1 MLKYILRRIILLVP
15 ILFGL
20 SIFMIVFIHLLPG
33 DPCASILGEHTT
45 PDKLAAC
52 QHGLGLDEPL
62 WQQYL
67 DYMSGVL
74 HGDFGTSATTRV
86 PVLDSFITRFPA
98 TVELSLAA
106 MTIAVGVGIPLGVAA
121 AKRAGTTFDN
131 VATVTSLIGIS
142 IPIFFLGLLLLVHL
156 RRLAPLAPDGRPLR
170 PPPVQLRRGRDEL
183 PALGVARHRPRHP
196 QVPRRRPPPHPA
208 RGRPGDDP
216 AGGHRPDHPV
226 DDARGAQRGLRPD
239 GPGQGPDGP
248 ARSTTAT
255 SSATRCCPISTVIG
269 LQMGLLLGGAVLTE
283 TIFAWGGVG
292 TWLFEAAQDKD
303 FVVIQSGTLILATLF
318 VLVNLAVDVGYAY
331 LNPRIRYT

>member
-1 MLKYILRRIILLVP
+1 MLKYIIRRIILLVP

-67 DYMSGVL
+67 DYMNGVL

-98 TVELSLAA
+98 TVELSLMA

-131 VATVTSLIGIS
+131 FATVTSLIGIS
-142 IPIFFLGLLLLVHL
+142 IPIFFLGLLLSYIFGVWLHWLPTAGRYDLRQYNFDGAGTNFLLWESLVIDRDIPKFLDVVRHL
-156 RRLAPLAPDGRPLR
+156 ILPAVALATIPLA
-170 PPPVQLRRGRDEL
+170 VI
-183 PALGVARHRPRHP
+183 ARIT
-196 QVPRRRPPPHPA
+196 
-208 RGRPGDDP
+208 
-216 AGGHRPDHPV
+216 
-226 DDARGAQRGLRPD
+226 
-239 GPGQGPDGP
+239 
-248 ARSTTAT
+248 RSTTLEVLNEDYVRTARAKGLT
-255 SSATRCCPISTVIG
+255 DRRINDRHILRNAMLPISTVIG

>member
-1 MLKYILRRIILLVP
+1 MLKYIIRRIILLVP

-67 DYMSGVL
+67 DYMNGVL

-98 TVELSLAA
+98 TVELSVAA
-106 MTIAVGVGIPLGVAA
+106 MAIAIGIGIPLGVAA
-121 AKRAGTTFDN
+121 AKRAGSSFDN

-142 IPIFFLGLLLLVHL
+142 IPIFFLGLLLSYVFGVWLHWLPTAGRYDLRQYNFDGAGTNFLLWESLVIDRDIPKFLDVCRHL
-156 RRLAPLAPDGRPLR
+156 LLPAIALATIPLA
-170 PPPVQLRRGRDEL
+170 VI
-183 PALGVARHRPRHP
+183 ARIT
-196 QVPRRRPPPHPA
+196 
-208 RGRPGDDP
+208 
-216 AGGHRPDHPV
+216 
-226 DDARGAQRGLRPD
+226 
-239 GPGQGPDGP
+239 
-248 ARSTTAT
+248 RSTTLEVLNEDYVRTARAKGLT
-255 SSATRCCPISTVIG
+255 DRRINDRHILRNAMLPISTVIG

-292 TWLFEAAQDKD
+292 TWLFEATVDKD

-318 VLVNLAVDVGYAY
+318 VLVNLAVDIGYAY